1 MEEVVVQTICV
12 ELVGPT
18 LLFPNINIADV
29 SLVRG
34 AHDLLSH
41 FNT

>member
-1 MEEVVVQTICV
+1 MEEAVVQNICV

-18 LLFPNINIADV
+18 LLFSNINIADG

-34 AHDLLSH
+34 AHDLLTH

>member
-1 MEEVVVQTICV
+1 MEEEEVVQNSCV

-29 SLVRG
+29 
-34 AHDLLSH
+34 A
-41 FNT
+41 